1 MSGPPTDAL
10 FRGIQQGVFF
20 PSFNPKFHSQKSAVS
35 SLAIVRRDEA
45 R

>member
-10 FRGIQQGVFF
+10 FRGIQEGVFF
-20 PSFNPKFHSQKSAVS
+20 PGFNPKFHTHKITVS
-35 SLAIVRRDEA
+35 SLAMVRRGDA

>member
-20 PSFNPKFHSQKSAVS
+20 PRFNPKFHSRKITVS
-35 SLAIVRRDEA
+35 SLAMVRRDDA

>member
-10 FRGIQQGVFF
+10 FRGIQVGVFF
-20 PSFNPKFHSQKSAVS
+20 PRFYPKFHSQKITVS
-35 SLAIVRRDEA
+35 NLAMVRRGDA